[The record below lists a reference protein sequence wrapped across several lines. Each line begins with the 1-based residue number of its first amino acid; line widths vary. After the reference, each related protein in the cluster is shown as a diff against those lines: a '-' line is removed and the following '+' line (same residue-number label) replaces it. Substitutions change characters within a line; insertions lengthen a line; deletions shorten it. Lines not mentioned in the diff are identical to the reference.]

1 MSSISSLVS
10 AYFRGFDI
18 SCEDLQ
24 KVRNY
29 RKECVE
35 RALEPNMSEGSTNSR
50 KVHEL
55 LLKRFREVFAKE
67 LAGKRIIELGPG
79 SYPFVELLSGF
90 DIKEYVGVEP
100 FNAKCTKCA
109 LPVDERIKIV
119 EQDGL
124 SYLLTQPSESAVV
137 LSFGVF
143 APELYSMSDLKKVYD
158 YYRFMAKEIT
168 RVTPKNSITIHHSI
182 TAEDFLREF
191 GFEELPGNI
200 RGSPIVFRKVKPNL

>member
-1 MSSISSLVS
+1 MSSLSALVS
-10 AYFRGFDI
+10 DYFQGSDL
-18 SCEDLQ
+18 SPEDLQ
-24 KVRNY
+24 RVLAY
-29 RKECVE
+29 RSECIE
-35 RALEPNMSEGSTNSR
+35 RALHPDLTETLTNSTVVR
-50 KVHEL
+50 EI
-55 LLKRFREVFAKE
+55 LLKRFRDVFAKE

-79 SYPFVELLSGF
+79 SYPCAEIISQFN
-90 DIKEYVGVEP
+90 IREYVGVEP
-100 FNAKCTKCA
+100 FNAEFTRQA
-109 LPVDERIKIV
+109 LPKDEIIKIV

-200 RGSPIVFRKVKPNL
+200 RGSPIVFRKG